1 MIFQV
6 SKPVRMQ
13 HCDAAGVVF
22 TPQYFNLFVEVIEDW
37 FAGPLDYPFSRM
49 IAEKASGT
57 PAMHIDA
64 RFHRPSRMGDVL
76 DFQLSVR
83 RLRKSTALLAIT
95 ADCAGEKRCRMQF
108 LYGHYA
114 LNAGALTPWPEE
126 LHRRMAGFL
135 G

>member
-1 MIFQV
+1 MAYQTTKQV
-6 SKPVRMQ
+6 RIQ
-13 HCDAAGVVF
+13 HCDPAGVVF

-57 PAMHIDA
+57 PAMRIDA

-83 RLRKSTALLAIT
+83 RLRKSTALLAIA
-95 ADCAGEKRCRMQF
+95 ADCAGEKRCGMQF
-108 LYGHYA
+108 LYGYSA
-114 LNAGALTPWPEE
+114 LNSGALTPWPEE
-126 LHRRMAGFL
+126 LYTRMAGFL